1 MIWALAKQWKM
12 KVNKGPLVYKL
23 VMIVLQLLQGLGR
36 RYDIHQRQNGDCDL
50 KIDWTWKSHPLQPAN
65 II

>member
-1 MIWALAKQWKM
+1 M

-36 RYDIHQRQNGDCDL
+36 PHDMIYTNVKMLIAILESIGPGNRTHCN
-50 KIDWTWKSHPLQPAN
+50 QP
-65 II
+65 I